1 MMYMEVFKDIEGYE
15 GLYQV
20 SNYGNVLSVKR
31 NKFLKPAEQCCGYYK
46 IALSKKC
53 IVKSFLVHILVAQAF
68 LENPDNLPVVNHL
81 DENRKNNNVSNLEWC
96 TVEHNINYG
105 TRTKRATQTQLNR
118 TDCSKPVLQFDK
130 NGKFIKEY
138 PSTQEAK
145 RETGASKISRVCKG
159 KAYSSKGF
167 IWRYK

>member
-31 NKFLKPAEQCCGYYK
+31 NKFLKPAEQCCGYYQ

-53 IVKSFLVHILVAQAF
+53 IVKSFLVHRLVAQAF

-105 TRTKRATQTQLNR
+105 TRTKRAT
-118 TDCSKPVLQFDK
+118 
-130 NGKFIKEY
+130 
-138 PSTQEAK
+138 
-145 RETGASKISRVCKG
+145 
-159 KAYSSKGF
+159 
-167 IWRYK
+167 